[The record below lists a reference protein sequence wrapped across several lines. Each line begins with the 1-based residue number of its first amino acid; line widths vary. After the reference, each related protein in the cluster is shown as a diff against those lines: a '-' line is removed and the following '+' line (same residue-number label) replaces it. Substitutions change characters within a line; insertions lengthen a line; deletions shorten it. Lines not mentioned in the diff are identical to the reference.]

1 MRRRSA
7 LRRRVILL
15 PLLLVLSLISA
26 LPQTAAAA
34 AGPAAT
40 LNTLWNTYGD
50 QGGHWTGADSTVSV
64 PLPDGRVAWLFSDTF
79 LGTVAADHSRPKN
92 APFIHNSI
100 VVQQGGQLV
109 QTVTGGTPSAP
120 TSLVNATAADEFYW
134 VSSGVVQGG
143 ALKAFYGKYKK
154 AGDGALDFIRIGTA
168 VVTYA
173 LPGLTVSSVTD
184 LTLDTKVGW
193 GSAIVTDGGYDY
205 IYGTEDTDGYKFA
218 HLARVPTG
226 NLSGAWEFWTGSAW
240 STQDTQSARLFSGG
254 GTEFSVVRAGG
265 QFVVVTQDGNT
276 GFSPWI
282 VAYTSA
288 SPAGPFTGP
297 IYLHKAPE
305 GQASGGWQT
314 PYDAQVH
321 QEQAAPGTLLMSYN
335 NNSLNS
341 DDNYTDARIYRPRFV
356 DITWPPVVP
365 DPAAVPAKPTG
376 LAVTTDIG
384 GTGQLNW
391 TAPAGSGLSY
401 WVYQRDVTAGQTH
414 FTRIPDAANTTSQ
427 PIGGLKDG
435 HTYEYRV
442 SAANSAGEGQFST
455 TVSVTAHVTPP
466 PAPANLRATPGTD
479 GDVTLAWDAVPGS
492 NVRYLAEKRDV
503 TAGET
508 EFTEAQSPNPS
519 ATSTTITGL
528 VNGHTY
534 EFRVSA
540 RNGGGPGVPSTVV
553 TAAVV
558 VAPPAAP
565 AGLTAVAQG
574 DGGIKLSWTGA
585 PGLWYW
591 IYQRDVTGGEAGF
604 TKLEYPITDGTT
616 FTAGWLLNG
625 HTYEFK
631 VTAIGKAGVESPP
644 STVVSAVA
652 RYDLPAAPAGLT
664 AVPQGDGAV
673 KLTWTAAPGLWY
685 WVYQRDATANEAD
698 FTKLAYPITDG
709 SSFTAGLLLNDH
721 AYDFKITAIN
731 SGGEGPASATVRA
744 TAHYAAPAAPT
755 NLTAV
760 PGDGTVALSWTGV
773 PDSWYWIYQRDV
785 TAGDTAFTK
794 LEYPITD
801 GTTFTAGLLAN
812 GHTYEFKVSATAAGG
827 EGAASNV
834 VSAKPLP
841 PLPSQITGLTATP
854 RPTGDIDLAWTALPN
869 VYYWVY
875 YRDVTAGA
883 AFTKLPYPASE
894 PKNTVGWLANG
905 HVYEFK
911 VAATNLAGDGPDSA
925 LVRATS
931 QLALPAAPAN
941 LAGSAA
947 GDGSVDLSW
956 DSAGPNLF
964 YWLYRRDV
972 TAGETGFTKSGF
984 FTDKTFASWEGLQ
997 DSHVYE
1003 FQVRGENAAGL
1014 GPASNTVQVT
1024 SHGGLPAPPTNLT
1037 ASPGNG
1043 KVVLNW
1049 TASPTADV
1057 YYWIYYRDAT
1067 TGERFKKLEIPVSG
1081 TSFSL
1086 SPLTNGHT
1094 YEFKIAATN
1103 WAGDSRSSAVVNA
1116 RPLPPVPAAASL
1128 TAIAGNG
1135 EVGLGWNAVDQA
1147 TDFWVEYR
1155 DVTAGQGS
1163 FQRLPYPVQGWALT
1177 VRPLANGHRYEFRVF
1192 SANVAGQSGPSNV
1205 VSAMPVPP
1213 PPAAPSNLRAVAG
1226 NGKVS
1231 LTWNAS
1237 PTPPVYY
1244 WVYYRPQGHS
1254 DWYYFNLPASGTSFT
1269 ATGLL
1274 NGFTYEFKVTA
1285 ANLGGQSPASN
1296 VVSAKPFLPLPA
1308 APSNL
1313 SVTAGDK
1320 QATLTWNMNNPLGA
1334 AWYWIYFQPQGQ
1346 SAWYYYAQ
1354 PAGRS
1359 PVTVFNLLNGFTY
1372 SFKVTAANASG
1383 QTIATNVFTVRP
1395 LPPLPAAPGNI
1406 RATARDGS
1414 EVIDVSWDPSPG
1426 QEFYYIQYRNAS
1438 DDGPWQWW
1446 DVAIGHTSV
1455 PFHQWPVGVRWEFR
1469 VSVRNAA
1476 GEVFSQVASEVSN
1489 VWTKT
1494 FQDTSNSWNGGNV
1507 LAGSMVRSLGL
1518 FCDTAVQQHVC
1529 FKGPGTRPFTIGD
1542 YFFFPY
1548 SRTDLN
1554 KLVKCEADQRIWL
1567 RKHYNGYI
1575 AANRGYD
1582 LLQHEGFHTWHAAR
1596 YSLYAMFA
1604 ADYQAAR
1611 LASLLTPPYDDFS
1624 HNAFEVVANLWHG
1637 HYVKYDSNA
1646 PVCGYH

>member
-1 MRRRSA
+1 MRRRFA

-15 PLLLVLSLISA
+15 PLLMLLSLVTA
-26 LPQTAAAA
+26 LPQAAAA
-34 AGPAAT
+34 VAGPAAQ
-40 LNTLWNTYGD
+40 LNTLWNSYGD

-79 LGTVAADHSRPKN
+79 LGTVATDHSRPKN

-109 QTVTGGTPSAP
+109 QTITGGTPSAP
-120 TSLVNATAADEFYW
+120 TSLVNAAAADEFYW
-134 VSSGVVQGG
+134 VSSAVVQGG
-143 ALKAFYGKYKK
+143 ALKAFYGKYRK
-154 AGDGALDFIRIGTA
+154 AGDGPLAFVRIGTA

-173 LPGLTVSSVTD
+173 LPGLTVTSVTD
-184 LTLDTKVGW
+184 LTLDAKVGW

-205 IYGTEDTDGYKFA
+205 IYGTEDADGYKFA

-226 NLSGAWEFWTGSAW
+226 NLGGTWEFWTGSAW

-254 GTEFSVVRAGG
+254 GTEFSVVRTGG

-276 GFSPWI
+276 PFSPWI

-288 SPAGPFTGP
+288 SATGPFAGPV
-297 IYLHKAPE
+297 YLHKAPE
-305 GQASGGWQT
+305 GEASGGWQT

-356 DITWPPVVP
+356 DVTWPPVAP
-365 DPAAVPAKPTG
+365 DPAAVPAKPTS
-376 LAVTTDIG
+376 LAVTTDTG

-414 FTRIPDAANTTSQ
+414 FTRIPNAATATTQ

-442 SAANSAGEGQFST
+442 SAANSVGEGQFST
-455 TVSVTAHVTPP
+455 TVSVTAHVAPP

-479 GDVTLAWDAVPGS
+479 GDVALAWNAVAG
-492 NVRYLAEKRDV
+492 NVQYLVEERDV

-508 EFTEAQSPNPS
+508 DFREAQSANPS
-519 ATSTTITGL
+519 TPSTTVTGL
-528 VNGHTY
+528 INGHRY

-540 RNGGGPGVPSTVV
+540 RNGGGLGAPSTVV
-553 TAAVV
+553 SATVV

-565 AGLTAVAQG
+565 SGLTAVAQG
-574 DGGIKLSWTGA
+574 DGGIKLSWTGT

-591 IYQRDVTGGEAGF
+591 IYQRDVTGGETTF
-604 TKLEYPITDGTT
+604 TKLEYPITDGAT
-616 FTAGWLLNG
+616 FTAGWLQNG

-631 VTAIGKAGVESPP
+631 VSAVGKAGVESPP

-652 RYDLPAAPAGLT
+652 RYALPAAPAGLT
-664 AVPQGDGAV
+664 AVPQADGAV
-673 KLTWTAAPGLWY
+673 KLDWTAAPGVWY

-709 SSFTAGLLLNDH
+709 STFTAGLLLNDH

-773 PDSWYWIYQRDV
+773 PNSWYWIYQRDV

-827 EGAASNV
+827 EGPASNV
-834 VSAKPLP
+834 VSVKPLP
-841 PLPSQITGLTATP
+841 PLPPQVTGLTATP

-883 AFTKLPYPASE
+883 GFTKLPYPAAE
-894 PKNTVGWLANG
+894 AKNTVGWLNNG

-1057 YYWIYYRDAT
+1057 YYWVYYRDAT
-1067 TGERFKKLEIPVSG
+1067 TGERFKKLELPVNG
-1081 TSFSL
+1081 TSFSV

-1103 WAGDSRSSAVVNA
+1103 WAGDSRSTAVVNA

-1155 DVTAGQGS
+1155 DVTAGQGN

-1177 VRPLANGHRYEFRVF
+1177 VKPLANGHRYEFRVF

-1205 VSAMPVPP
+1205 VAAMPVPP
-1213 PPAAPSNLRAVAG
+1213 PPAAPSNLRATAG
-1226 NGKVS
+1226 NGQVS

-1244 WVYYRPQGHS
+1244 WVYYRPQGQS
-1254 DWYYFNLPASGTSFT
+1254 EWYYFNYPASGTSFT

-1274 NGFTYEFKVTA
+1274 NNFSYEFKVTA

-1308 APSNL
+1308 APTNL

-1320 QATLTWNMNNPLGA
+1320 QATLTWNMNNPAGA

-1346 SAWYYYAQ
+1346 SGWYYYAQ
-1354 PAGRS
+1354 PAGKS
-1359 PVTVFNLLNGFTY
+1359 PVTVFNLLNGFNY

-1395 LPPLPAAPGNI
+1395 MPPFPVAPTLWANPE
-1406 RATARDGS
+1406 ADS
-1414 EVIDVSWDPSPG
+1414 SVVDVAWSSSPTPDVKYTL
-1426 QEFYYIQYRNAS
+1426 EYRNLSA
-1438 DDGPWQWW
+1438 GEGWGRYR
-1446 DVAIGHTSV
+1446 DVTGSRTAVINEY
-1455 PFHQWPVGVRWEFR
+1455 PVGVLWEIR
-1469 VSVRNAA
+1469 VSVSNMA
-1476 GEVFSQVASEVSN
+1476 GTASSFSSIVASN
-1489 VWTKT
+1489 TWTGT
-1494 FQDTSNSWNGGNV
+1494 FQHFWQNDYNKANS
-1507 LAGSMVRSLGL
+1507 LALSVIAARRLPCSTGL
-1518 FCDTAVQQHVC
+1518 RQVVC
-1529 FKGPGTRPFTIGD
+1529 FGWGIGTRPVTYGD
-1542 YFFFPY
+1542 YLFYPF
-1548 SRTDLN
+1548 SKNDLN
-1554 KLVKCEADQRIWL
+1554 NLTACEARQHQQLSATHDFYTVNQ
-1567 RKHYNGYI
+1567 KGYN
-1575 AANRGYD
+1575 
-1582 LLQHEGFHTWHAAR
+1582 LLAHEGTHTVQMAGYGDFGTYAKYYGAGAVASWA
-1596 YSLYAMFA
+1596 LYQN
-1604 ADYQAAR
+1604 DWQGN
-1611 LASLLTPPYDDFS
+1611 P
-1624 HNAFEVVANLWHG
+1624 FEINANLWWG
-1637 HYVKYDSNA
+1637 HYYGPYDGSQR
-1646 PVCGYH
+1646 C